1 MKTIQELYSE
11 VLKSEELKKAFSEA
25 VQNKTV
31 EDFLK
36 AQGCEASMEDV
47 AAFLKE
53 QQAKTGELTDNEL
66 DNVAGGCN
74 GTEAEV
80 SILTVGIGCA
90 MTAIQSAIG
99 DDMKGTYGTILCGN
113 EDMIIFP
120 GNHSHGQTGSF
131 LEGEAGENV
140 MAALRAADERR
151 RNK

>member
-1 MKTIQELYSE
+1 MKTIQELYNE

-53 QQAKTGELTDNEL
+53 QQAKSGELADNEL

-74 GTEAEV
+74 MEEAALSTFTLGV
-80 SILTVGIGCA
+80 ACA
-90 MTAIQSAIG
+90 AVAVESAVHG
-99 DDMKGTYGTILCGN
+99 NMKGPDGTILC
-113 EDMIIFP
+113 
-120 GNHSHGQTGSF
+120 
-131 LEGEAGENV
+131 
-140 MAALRAADERR
+140 ADPR
-151 RNK
+151 